1 VARDFEQISLSQ
13 AETLN
18 EQAARI
24 RELIQQVNAAK
35 GEAESARILAG
46 KYAAQAGV
54 PADEESVRVAAE
66 WDAYWHTRLER
77 EHHALEMFQDEII
90 RNVKINY
97 LQRITPGSGGVL
109 TRERVLKVVDY
120 IEKVN
125 DACRRYA
132 ESVKSPA
139 AKQPP
144 AKSARPKK
152 PAVVEVDLPDLFGG
166 AA

>member
-1 VARDFEQISLSQ
+1 MARDFEAIALSQ

-18 EQAARI
+18 GQAEQI
-24 RELIQQVNAAK
+24 RELIQERNAAK
-35 GEAESARILAG
+35 GEAESAQILAS

-66 WDAYWHTRLER
+66 WDTYWRTRLER

-90 RNVKINY
+90 RNVLINF
-97 LQRITPGSGGVL
+97 LQQYEDRGLTPEQVQ
-109 TRERVLKVVDY
+109 RVVKHIKVA
-120 IEKVN
+120 N
-125 DACRRYA
+125 DGCRRYA

-144 AKSARPKK
+144 AKSARAKK
-152 PAVVEVDLPDLFGG
+152 PTVVEVDLPDLFGG